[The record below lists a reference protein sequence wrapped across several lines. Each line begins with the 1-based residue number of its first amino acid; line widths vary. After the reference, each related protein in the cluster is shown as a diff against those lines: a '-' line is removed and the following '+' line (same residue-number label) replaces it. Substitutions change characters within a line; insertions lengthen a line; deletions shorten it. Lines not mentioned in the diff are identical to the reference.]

1 MNNVFHLP
9 ITKSTIFFRY
19 EGVAKEYVPEP
30 YHPAPVSGY
39 PAPPYKS
46 AQRAPYA
53 RQWWYSIKCNNLF
66 ISIENTFKI

>member
-1 MNNVFHLP
+1 MPATLP
-9 ITKSTIFFRY
+9 IKYQIYYFFRY
-19 EGVAKEYVPEP
+19 EGVAKEYVPAP

-53 RQWWYSIKCNNLF
+53 RQ
-66 ISIENTFKI
+66 